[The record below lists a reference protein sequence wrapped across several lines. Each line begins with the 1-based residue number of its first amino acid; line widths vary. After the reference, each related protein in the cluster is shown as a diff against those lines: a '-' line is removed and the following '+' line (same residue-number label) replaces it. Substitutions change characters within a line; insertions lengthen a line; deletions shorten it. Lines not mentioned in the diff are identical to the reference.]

1 MSKMLNSKNNVRFG
15 IVLIVGLSLL
25 GIILRLYFY
34 ILNRSLWLD
43 EASLALNIVNR
54 SFPDLFKPLDY
65 YQGAPLGFLFA
76 QKTIGSLLGY
86 KDYVL
91 RFIPLIA
98 GIASIFLMFIVSK
111 KIGRQ
116 ISPYICLGLFVLSPR
131 LIYYSSELKQYST
144 DVLATLLLLILV
156 PDCLDDEV
164 KPRTLVTLGITGCL
178 CLWFSHPSLFI
189 YLGILMTLGLTFL
202 IKKDKT
208 RIFWVI
214 GIAVVSGINFLLVY
228 LINLRFLISNDIL
241 LGYWNGSFAPLP
253 PWSNLN
259 WYYKTA
265 INMLN
270 DPAYLPISVITGLL
284 FLVGIISF
292 GIRRW
297 QILSVV
303 LTPIILTLAASAL
316 RKYAFS
322 GRLLLFMLPLV
333 FLLLSDGIEQ
343 IRILILK
350 VNRPLAEIFTFLPV
364 IFLLYQPIIET
375 YRNVQSPPSC
385 GFWGN
390 RTLNPELFAHSKSK
404 EHWSKNILP

>member
-34 ILNRSLWLD
+34 IINRSLWLD

-54 SFPDLFKPLDY
+54 SFPDLLKPLDY
-65 YQGAPLGFLFA
+65 YQGASLGFLFV
-76 QKTIGSLLGY
+76 QKIIGSLLGY

-98 GIASIFLMFIVSK
+98 GLVSIFLMFVVSK

-189 YLGILMTLGLTFL
+189 YLGILLTLGLTFL

-208 RIFWVI
+208 RIFWLI
-214 GIAVVSGINFLLVY
+214 GIA
-228 LINLRFLISNDIL
+228 
-241 LGYWNGSFAPLP
+241 
-253 PWSNLN
+253 
-259 WYYKTA
+259 
-265 INMLN
+265 
-270 DPAYLPISVITGLL
+270 
-284 FLVGIISF
+284 
-292 GIRRW
+292 
-297 QILSVV
+297 
-303 LTPIILTLAASAL
+303 
-316 RKYAFS
+316 
-322 GRLLLFMLPLV
+322 
-333 FLLLSDGIEQ
+333 
-343 IRILILK
+343 
-350 VNRPLAEIFTFLPV
+350 
-364 IFLLYQPIIET
+364 
-375 YRNVQSPPSC
+375 
-385 GFWGN
+385 
-390 RTLNPELFAHSKSK
+390 
-404 EHWSKNILP
+404 